1 MTNLQKKEI
10 VQAIHEEK
18 ARLGSYARVATKVG
32 VSEATIS
39 QMRNENWELIK
50 DTMWQKVAQALGFVS
65 NSWQLAETLNFRK
78 ITNVMNDAK
87 NANLFMAIS
96 YKAGSG
102 KTATLSNYAELNNE
116 ECVFYI
122 QAREWAKREFLYQL
136 CKNLGVDTG
145 KGYTSVDALGMKV
158 IDFFAKRKGKNPLLI
173 VDEADKLKPSA
184 LRWFISL
191 YNELE
196 DEMGLIIAGT
206 ENLEKTIKQGVKYNK
221 LGFDEIDSRFGRKF
235 INDLIGARKQDVEL
249 ICQANGISNKVLINK
264 IFEDCEPAK
273 ILIQGQNIEVVD
285 DLRRLKRVIKRE
297 LMQQNWKK

>member
-50 DTMWQKVAQALGFVS
+50 DTMWQKVAQALGVVS
-65 NSWQLAETLNFRK
+65 NTWQLAETLNFRK
-78 ITNVMNDAK
+78 ITNVLNDAK

-116 ECVFYI
+116 ENVFYI

-136 CKNLGVDTG
+136 CRTLGVDTG
-145 KGYTSVDALGMKV
+145 KGYISVDALGMKV

-173 VDEADKLKPSA
+173 VDESDKLKPSA
-184 LRWFISL
+184 FRWFIPL
-191 YNELE
+191 HNELE

-235 INDLIGARKQDVEL
+235 INDLIGARLQDVEL
-249 ICQANGISNKVLINK
+249 ICQANGITEKPTIKK
-264 IFEDCEPAK
+264 IFDECEPTS
-273 ILIQGQNIEVVD
+273 IIVQGQNIKVVE

-297 LMQQNWKK
+297 LIRLNYEN

>member
-78 ITNVMNDAK
+78 ITNVLNDAK

-145 KGYTSVDALGMKV
+145 KGYISVDALGMKV

-206 ENLEKTIKQGVKYNK
+206 ENLEKTIKQGVKYK
-221 LGFDEIDSRFGRKF
+221 RLGFDEIDSRFGRKF

-249 ICQANGISNKVLINK
+249 ICQANGINDKVLINN
-264 IFEDCEPAK
+264 IFKDCEPTK
-273 ILIQGQNIEVVD
+273 ILIQGQTIEVVE

-297 LMQQNWKK
+297 LIQQKYND